1 MSITTY
7 NEIKEIL
14 KDEIDLD
21 EDRLVEIADSLVPVY
36 NAEVIEEW
44 QQMPIEYNDSW
55 QDVGTDADAT
65 ILQRMMMDLYLY
77 YNLQVA
83 RAYNEIKGELN

>member
-1 MSITTY
+1 MMTTY
-7 NEIKEIL
+7 NQIKEIL

>member
-1 MSITTY
+1 MMTTY
-7 NEIKEIL
+7 NQIKEIL

-55 QDVGTDADAT
+55 QDVGTDPDAT
-65 ILQRMMMDLYLY
+65 ILQRMSMDLYLY
-77 YNLQVA
+77 YNDQVA

>member
-7 NEIKEIL
+7 NQIKEIL

-44 QQMPIEYNDSW
+44 QEMPTEYDDAW

-77 YNLQVA
+77 YNDQVA